1 MARGTPTRDRI
12 LEAAQRLVL
21 EHGFGS
27 TTVDAILAETGTSKG
42 AFFHH
47 FPTKARLGQA
57 LVERYAAADAETL
70 ETLMATAE
78 AASDDPAEQLVAFLG
93 AFEEATEEMV
103 NMQPGCL
110 FVSFIYETDLTGG
123 DTDEIVARS
132 ILLWRERIVTKLLA
146 AAASRPS
153 IAGVDLPSLA
163 DQVFTIFEG
172 GFLLARAL
180 GQPDAL
186 RRQLAHLR
194 HYLELLFELPI
205 TVHPRPSTTSARS

>member
-1 MARGTPTRDRI
+1 MARGTTTRERI

-21 EHGFGS
+21 ERGFGS
-27 TTVDAILAETGTSKG
+27 TTVDAILAATGTSKG

-47 FPTKARLGQA
+47 FPTKALLGQA
-57 LVERYAAADAETL
+57 LVERYADADADTL
-70 ETLMATAE
+70 ETLMSTAE
-78 AASDDPAEQLVAFLG
+78 ATSDDPAEQLVAFVA
-93 AFEEATEEMV
+93 AFEEATEEMAD
-103 NMQPGCL
+103 MQPGCL

-132 ILLWRERIVTKLLA
+132 ILLWRERIVAKLVA
-146 AAASRPS
+146 AADNRPS
-153 IAGVDLPSLA
+153 ITGVDLPSLA

-194 HYLELLFELPI
+194 HYLELLFELPNI
-205 TVHPRPSTTSARS
+205 VDRRPSAASASS